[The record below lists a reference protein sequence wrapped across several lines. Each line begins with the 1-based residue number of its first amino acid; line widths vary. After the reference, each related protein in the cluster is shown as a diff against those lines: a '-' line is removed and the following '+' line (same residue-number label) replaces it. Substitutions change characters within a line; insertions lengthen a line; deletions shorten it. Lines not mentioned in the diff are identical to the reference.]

1 LTPSCITK
9 TVILHFDKQSKDDTD
24 FKKQLTRAHENIVE
38 MSGAYALLAE
48 PFDLKFFKGQLD
60 KRMGL
65 LKSGLD
71 ETTLQKD
78 YHRIVENYAML
89 FAGYN
94 ILAKSLGLTSDFRK
108 KTKKILL
115 EYLVLSIK
123 KTVALSEQVS
133 HGKAPWTTVDQIGQI
148 ITMVNNLT
156 SRQGAARLLQN
167 ATHTTI
173 AGELFTQEGTKE
185 AFEARNVF
193 YNVRK
198 IQINDLFSLSGKIM
212 WATYLTKISE

>member
-78 YHRIVENYAML
+78 YHRIVENYAMS

-94 ILAKSLGLTSDFRK
+94 IL
-108 KTKKILL
+108 
-115 EYLVLSIK
+115 
-123 KTVALSEQVS
+123 
-133 HGKAPWTTVDQIGQI
+133 P
-148 ITMVNNLT
+148 NL
-156 SRQGAARLLQN
+156 
-167 ATHTTI
+167 
-173 AGELFTQEGTKE
+173 
-185 AFEARNVF
+185 
-193 YNVRK
+193 
-198 IQINDLFSLSGKIM
+198 
-212 WATYLTKISE
+212 